1 MAFLY
6 SDPLTTNPFQNITIT
21 DPDQPDKSVP
31 NYQLKENWD
40 KETFN
45 IVSKVAFLIG
55 VPERFF
61 RDENAPL
68 QEFWFDKLQE
78 NKHACIVRSISI
90 VRTNLEQN
98 YAALRERMQYGS
110 SSLTSYPDL
119 VDIDA
124 LFLLEQ
130 NGIRIG
136 SGKQKTKYRQNQYL
150 MDLNTAMANRINNC
164 KSIFP
169 VWLTWDYIRELFII
183 PNGQKEEGIREAAN
197 LYYANKSDYPYQ
209 CFLNWPYED
218 CGNILYNDRKFV
230 HLIYQ
235 VHGEYFDDESKVSD
249 AGVQTK
255 EDIYSFLAESP
266 RTAIVVDCENSDP
279 YKLYATLNNLDQNQ
293 LLPRIAKIILYDDV
307 HTTSAWDVLNKFT
320 SIPIEHIEI
329 DRVKEGKSLVDI
341 RLTTGTCREY
351 YVNGID
357 SFLLVS
363 SDSDYWGLIS
373 SMPELKFLVLIE
385 WSKFSGNMKA
395 TLQEN
400 GVRYCYIDDFCTGN
414 SNEIKIEAVKREV
427 TKYIKEHVNLNVNE
441 MLNQAYTITRADM
454 TDGEKRQFYA
464 RFIKPMRLVVSEDG
478 TAEIIL
484 GE

>member
-1 MAFLY
+1 MGVLY
-6 SDPLTTNPFQNITIT
+6 TDPLTTNPFQNITIV
-21 DPDQPDKSVP
+21 DPEKPGKTIP
-31 NYQLKENWD
+31 YYQTKENWD
-40 KETFN
+40 KETYN

-55 VPERFF
+55 VPERVF
-61 RDENAPL
+61 RDENVAL
-68 QEFWFDKLQE
+68 QDYWFDKL
-78 NKHACIVRSISI
+78 KGDKAACIVRSISI

-98 YAALRERMQYGS
+98 YAALRDRMKFGS
-110 SSLTSYPDL
+110 SSLSAHPDL
-119 VDIDA
+119 VDTKA
-124 LFLLEQ
+124 LYHLEQ

-136 SGKQKTKYRQNQYL
+136 SGKQKAKYRQNQYL
-150 MDLNTAMANRINNC
+150 MDLNAAMANRINNC
-164 KSIFP
+164 KNLFP
-169 VWLTWDYIRELFII
+169 VWLSWDYIRELFII
-183 PNGQKEEGIREAAN
+183 PNGQKEEGIKEAAT

-209 CFLNWPYED
+209 CFINWPYED

-255 EDIYSFLAESP
+255 EDIYRFLQESP
-266 RTAIVVDCENSDP
+266 RTTVVVDCENSDP

-293 LLPRIAKIILYDDV
+293 LLSKIAKIILYDDM

-320 SIPIEHIEI
+320 TIPIEHVEI
-329 DRVKEGKSLVDI
+329 DRVKESKSLVDI
-341 RLTTGTCREY
+341 RLTTGTIREY
-351 YVNGID
+351 FINGID

-385 WSKFSGNMKA
+385 WAKFSGDMKA

-414 SNEIKIEAVKREV
+414 SNEIKTEAVKREV
-427 TKYIKEHVNLNVNE
+427 VKYIKEHVDLNVNE
-441 MLNQAYTITRADM
+441 MLSQAYTMTRAEM
-454 TDGEKRQFYA
+454 TDGEKKQFYA
-464 RFIKPMRLVVSEDG
+464 RFIKPMRLVITEDG
-478 TAEIIL
+478 TVEIAL